1 MRGQSIVEYALIL
14 VLVAVIVII
23 VISILG
29 GAIRSQTQ
37 ASSVFPQDTVATVD
51 RCMDTTTS
59 TTYKSVTVST
69 NADGMIH
76 CLYNAGYSLAL
87 HGDPIIAPTPQQAP

>member
-1 MRGQSIVEYALIL
+1 MRGQSIGEYALIV
-14 VLVAVIVII
+14 VLVAVVVIAIVALFGA
-23 VISILG
+23 VLG
-29 GAIRSQTQ
+29 GQTQ
-37 ASSVFPQDTVATVD
+37 AESVFPQDTVQIVNH
-51 RCMDTTTS
+51 CMDITTS
-59 TTYKSVTVST
+59 TYYKSSTVNI